1 MPADVEH
8 VAASTP
14 ASATPELWALPVGA
28 VCPECTYD
36 LRGSTSPRCSECG
49 FELQILRTKES
60 QIPWSHRRERG
71 RFRAYWQTVWMV
83 VRWPKRLCLELARPV
98 SFPDSQKFR
107 WLTFL
112 YAYLPI
118 LLASLTWIAFD
129 HWRHWA
135 GGDEL
140 RWTLAGVN
148 VAAVVLLAGVPGVA
162 SYFFQS
168 RRLPLAAQNRAI
180 ALSYYAWAPLA
191 VLPLALVAIMPGFA
205 TAKGEELYPAVFFVS
220 GISIV
225 AYAVFLAE
233 RRFLRFA
240 QYLLVRGWFAAAVR
254 TLILNVLAVGL
265 TLLPVLIIGGVYY
278 GWLIWASLT

>member
-1 MPADVEH
+1 MSNGTVGTTDTS
-8 VAASTP
+8 AA
-14 ASATPELWALPVGA
+14 AELWALPVGA

-49 FELQILRTKES
+49 FELQILRTRKS

-83 VRWPKRLCLELARPV
+83 VRWPKRLCIELARPV
-98 SFPDSQKFR
+98 SYTDSQKFR

-112 YAYLPI
+112 YAYVPI
-118 LLASLTWIAFD
+118 LLTSLICIAFD
-129 HWRHWA
+129 HWRNWA

-168 RRLPLAAQNRAI
+168 PRLPLAAQNRAI

-191 VLPLALVAIMPGFA
+191 ILPLLPIAFVPGLVVVD
-205 TAKGEELYPAVFFVS
+205 GESLYPAAFFAT
-220 GISIV
+220 GLAIV
-225 AYAVFLAE
+225 VYAVFLGE

-240 QYLLVRGWFAAAVR
+240 QYLLARGWFAAAVR

-265 TLLPVLIIGGVYY
+265 VLLPALIIGGVYY
-278 GWLIWASLT
+278 GWVIWTSLT